1 MFFQVYGEHAFA
13 QWGMLLV
20 VLLGLILFNEFA
32 RRTKLGGIITFLAI
46 PLALTVYFLA
56 IWIGVRNGAQ
66 WALENQTHV
75 YMQGWFHYAKL
86 YAATAGC
93 IGFMMIK
100 YEWGVGAKHWFKPF
114 PFIIVGINILIAC
127 VSDFE
132 SAVMGW
138 NKWWLTTEGVWP
150 YGG

>member
-1 MFFQVYGEHAFA
+1 
-13 QWGMLLV
+13 MLLV
-20 VLLGLILFNEFA
+20 VLIGLILFNEFA
-32 RRTKLGGIITFLAI
+32 RRTKFGGIITFLAI

-56 IWIGVRNGAQ
+56 IWIGVRNGSQ

-100 YEWGVGAKHWFKPF
+100 YKWGVGAKHWFKPF
-114 PFIIVGINILIAC
+114 PFIRQDNV
-127 VSDFE
+127 
-132 SAVMGW
+132 
-138 NKWWLTTEGVWP
+138 P
-150 YGG
+150 